1 MADYSC
7 VREFRPRQFGVVHSP
22 AFNDDTH
29 PANFVGRQ
37 LAHYIKL
44 QSLKRGTL
52 LQPGQV
58 AGFSALWS
66 SYANNMLEL
75 IELINFFIRGGR
87 LGGRNYIYS
96 CLFTLMRLDLPAHW
110 SLWHAHIRGS
120 IAYVNSLGGATA
132 MLESGRWYG
141 PPLGFTRLL
150 S

>member
-1 MADYSC
+1 MRA
-7 VREFRPRQFGVVHSP
+7 FRPQRFGVVHAP

-44 QSLKRGTL
+44 RSLHRGTL
-52 LQPGQV
+52 LRPDRDEPGL
-58 AGFSALWS
+58 AALWS
-66 SYANNMLEL
+66 SYAASMLEL
-75 IELINFFIRGGR
+75 IALINFFIGGGTVR
-87 LGGRNYIYS
+87 GRNYIYS
-96 CLFTLMRLDLPAHW
+96 CLFTLLRLDLPAHW

-120 IAYVNSLGGATA
+120 IAYVCAHGGATA
-132 MLESGRWYG
+132 MLESGRWRG